1 MTDISAVVQ
10 LHETVLQA
18 TLKSPN
24 PDGGTDVTLGASVDD
39 VLSLAGQQ
47 LNAEG
52 PAGDVLLFWDA
63 SAGKL
68 TYLSL
73 APGLSITGTVLSVTA
88 GGTGTVT
95 SVNITPP
102 AAGITASGGPIIASG
117 SITLTLADDLAAVEG
132 LSSTGI
138 VRRTGANTWSAGTLV
153 NLANE
158 VTGQLPIST
167 GLSGFGT
174 GIASALAMNVGSNG
188 APVLFGGPAGT
199 PSNLTLTNAG
209 GLSIAGVTGLSTS
222 LAAKADLVGGVV
234 PTSQIPSVA
243 LVAFLGAVNSQANLL
258 LLRGEPGDWAVRT
271 DRATTWVIVANNGAS
286 LADWYELPTGLSPV
300 GSVNGQTGTV
310 VLGTGDIGESGG
322 NLYFTNAR
330 VLAAIP
336 WAAPGAIG
344 GTTPAGGTFS
354 ALAATTTLLLPSA
367 VPSSAAAG
375 HVYRIADTLR
385 YRDSGAVERLLLNA
399 TDNLANLSNPSAA
412 LANLGGQPLT
422 FAIATIPYAASVEL
436 NMATLAGLYRRIDLT
451 GPLTL
456 STINLAPGRT
466 VTLILTCDAT
476 PRNLTVPAGWRWSVK
491 PTQIAASKWGVLSLN
506 SIGTTDGECIAVW
519 WVQS

>member
-1 MTDISAVVQ
+1 VTDISAVVQ
-10 LHETVLQA
+10 LQETVLQA
-18 TLKSPN
+18 TLNSPN
-24 PDGGTDVTLGASVDD
+24 PGDGTDVTLGASVED

-52 PAGDVLLFWDA
+52 PEEDVLLFWDA
-63 SAGKL
+63 STGKL
-68 TYLSL
+68 THLSL
-73 APGLSITGTVLSVTA
+73 APGLSITGGILSVTA

-95 SVNITPP
+95 SVNITAP
-102 AAGITASGGPIIASG
+102 AAGITASGGPITASG

-132 LSSTGI
+132 LSTTGI

-158 VTGQLPIST
+158 VTGQLPYGS
-167 GLSGFGT
+167 LSG
-174 GIASALAMNVGSNG
+174 
-188 APVLFGGPAGT
+188 T
-199 PSNLTLTNAG
+199 PNL
-209 GLSIAGVTGLSTS
+209 S
-222 LAAKADLVGGVV
+222 LKADLVGGVV

-243 LVAFLGAVNSQANLL
+243 LVAFLGAVNSQSALL

-271 DRATTWVIVANNGAS
+271 DRSTTWVIVANNGAS

-300 GSVNGQTGTV
+300 GSVNGQSGTV

-344 GTTPAGGTFS
+344 GTTPAAGTFS
-354 ALAATTTLLLPSA
+354 ALAATTTLLLPGA
-367 VPSSAAAG
+367 APSSPAAG

-422 FAIATIPYAASVEL
+422 FASAAITYAATIDLDMAA
-436 NMATLAGLYRRIDLT
+436 LT
-451 GPLTL
+451 GLFRTISLTGNLTL
-456 STINLAPGRT
+456 TSSNRAAGRT
-466 VTLILTCDAT
+466 VTLRLICDGT
-476 PRNLTVPAGWRWSVK
+476 LRNLTVPAGWVFLGTK
-491 PTQIAASKWGVLSLN
+491 PANIAASKTGVLSLTWF
-506 SIGTTDGECIAVW
+506 GTADTDCVAAWG
-519 WVQS
+519 VQA